1 MNKPLFAILIG
12 ISLMTSVAP
21 QNSFGENAGCRRD
34 CEAPTF
40 GQLNDGKK
48 MIQNGLIIND
58 KSFDVTEYDQ
68 AIPTMT
74 FAAGQPLRV
83 KMTVYENS
91 GVSALQHV
99 SFTISDYKDERHQN
113 DKASISF
120 DQDFT
125 GEQKV
130 NVVDFDKIFDSVK
143 ANATSIDAFTTLVVF
158 TFKFQKS
165 IDTSSIIID
174 TWDNAKNSRKNI
186 FVDAIKVDDKSL
198 EKAIHNAIE
207 KKIAE
212 KKMTMKDQKDG
223 KVEKEKLAESSK
235 DKSKK
240 SAKKPQIAK
249 GKKKIQLPRQYEY

>member
-12 ISLMTSVAP
+12 IALMTSVAP
-21 QNSFGENAGCRRD
+21 QNSFGENTGCRRD

-40 GQLNDGKK
+40 GQLDDGKK
-48 MIQNGLIIND
+48 MVQGGLVIND
-58 KSFDVTEYDQ
+58 KSFDVIQYEQT
-68 AIPTMT
+68 IPTMT

-99 SFTISDYKDERHQN
+99 SFTISNYKDERHQN

-143 ANATSIDAFTTLVVF
+143 ANATAIDAFTTSVVF
-158 TFKFQKS
+158 TFKFQKA

-174 TWDNAKNSRKNI
+174 TWDNGKNSRKNV
-186 FVDAIKVDDKSL
+186 FVDAIKVEDRSL
-198 EKAIHNAIE
+198 EKAVQNVIE
-207 KKIAE
+207 KKMEE
-212 KKMTMKDQKDG
+212 KKMAMKDQKDS
-223 KVEKEKLAESSK
+223 KVEKEKSSENSK

-240 SAKKPQIAK
+240 PTKKPQIAK
-249 GKKKIQLPRQYEY
+249 GKKKTQLPQQYEY